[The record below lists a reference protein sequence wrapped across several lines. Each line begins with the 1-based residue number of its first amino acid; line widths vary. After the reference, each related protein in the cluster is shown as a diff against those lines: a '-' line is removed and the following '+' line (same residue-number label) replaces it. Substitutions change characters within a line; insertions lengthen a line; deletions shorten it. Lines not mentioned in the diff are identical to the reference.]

1 MDLRL
6 KRTPGIY
13 LTGFMGSGKT
23 TIAQAL
29 SDHLGWDFA
38 DLDAEIEA
46 QEQTTV
52 AQIFETRGE
61 PEFRRIETEM
71 IERWRNKVERCSP
84 TVIALGGGAFIH
96 PRNLELLH
104 NHGIS
109 IWLDCPLE
117 TIQRRIASLADT
129 RPLARDRESFRQLYE
144 NRREAYGR
152 ADFRIDADCSVE
164 HAVEL
169 ILALPFWK

>member
-23 TIAQAL
+23 TIAEAL
-29 SDHLGWDFA
+29 ADHLGWDFA

-46 QEQTTV
+46 QERAPVT
-52 AQIFETRGE
+52 QIFETRGE
-61 PEFRRIETEM
+61 AEFRRIETEM
-71 IERWRNKVERCSP
+71 IQRWRDKVERCVP
-84 TVIALGGGAFIH
+84 TVIALGGGAFVH

-104 NHGIS
+104 NHGVS
-109 IWLDCPLE
+109 IWLDCTLE
-117 TIQRRIASLADT
+117 TIERRIAAQADT
-129 RPLARDRESFRQLYE
+129 RPLARDRENLRRLFE
-144 NRREAYGR
+144 DRREAYGR
-152 ADFRIDADCSVE
+152 ADFRIDADCPVAR
-164 HAVEL
+164 AVEL

>member
-1 MDLRL
+1 MDTRL

-29 SDHLGWDFA
+29 ADHLGWDFA

-46 QEQTTV
+46 QERIPV

-61 PEFRRIETEM
+61 TEFRRIETE
-71 IERWRNKVERCSP
+71 IIRRWRDRVERCVP
-84 TVIALGGGAFIH
+84 TVIALGGGSFTQ
-96 PRNLELLH
+96 PRNLELLD
-104 NHGIS
+104 NHGVK

-117 TIQRRIASLADT
+117 TIERRIAAQADT
-129 RPLARDRESFRQLYE
+129 RPLARDRETFRRLFE
-144 NRREAYGR
+144 ERRTAYGR
-152 ADFRIDADCSVE
+152 ADFRIDADCSVAR
-164 HAVEL
+164 AVEL